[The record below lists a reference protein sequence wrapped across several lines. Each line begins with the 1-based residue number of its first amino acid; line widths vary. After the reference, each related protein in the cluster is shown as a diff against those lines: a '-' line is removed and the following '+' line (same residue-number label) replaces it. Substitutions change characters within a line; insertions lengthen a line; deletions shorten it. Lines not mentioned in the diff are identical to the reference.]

1 MMDKVHARTLGT
13 RAARLRRLAQHSPAP
28 LAHAYR
34 RRACEL
40 EFLSA
45 VYAPAIEPAAHSP
58 VAA

>member
-1 MMDKVHARTLGT
+1 MDPVHARILGS
-13 RAARLRRLAQHSPAP
+13 RAARLRRLATQSPEP
-28 LAHAYR
+28 LAGAYR

-45 VYAPAIEPAAHSP
+45 VYGLEPAEVALSP

>member
-1 MMDKVHARTLGT
+1 MDQAHARTLGS
-13 RAARLRRLAQHSPAP
+13 RAARLRRLASQSPEP

-34 RRACEL
+34 RRASEL

-45 VYAPAIEPAAHSP
+45 VYFPGHTLPTLAP